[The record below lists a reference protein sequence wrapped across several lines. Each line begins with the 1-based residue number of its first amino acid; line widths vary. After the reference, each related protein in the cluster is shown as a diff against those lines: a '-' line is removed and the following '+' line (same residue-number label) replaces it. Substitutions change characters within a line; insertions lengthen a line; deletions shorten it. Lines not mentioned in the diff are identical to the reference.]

1 MKLNLATV
9 WNDTYRCI
17 DILERSAVGLEV
29 FTAIHADSGPLLRI
43 EVVTYTDPV
52 SIKSNINLTSEQAEK
67 MAAELLIAARIK
79 REHDAFWAAHR
90 TEQPQEAA

>member
-9 WNDTYRCI
+9 WHDTYRCI

-43 EVVTYTDPV
+43 EVVTYADPV
-52 SIKSNINLTSEQAEK
+52 SIKSNINLTPEQAEK
-67 MAAELLIAARIK
+67 MAAELLIATRIK
-79 REHDAFWAAHR
+79 REHDAAWAAHR
-90 TEQPQEAA
+90 AEQLLEAA